1 MKSLA
6 RRGVVAASV
15 MLATLVA
22 TEAANARS
30 HVSHAPRYVD
40 RRPAAPL
47 GYGYDTQASPHY
59 GFGPL
64 VPIQPDDVVSGDR
77 IIGRD
82 PDPFIRGQILREYDS
97 GRN

>member
-1 MKSLA
+1 MKTLA
-6 RRGVVAASV
+6 RRVVIAASV

-22 TEAANARS
+22 AEAANARG
-30 HVSHAPRYVD
+30 HVSRAPRYVH
-40 RRPAAPL
+40 RQPVAPL
-47 GYGYDTQASPHY
+47 GYGYDTQANPHY

-64 VPIQPDDVVSGDR
+64 VPIQPNDVVSGDR

-82 PDPFIRGQILREYDS
+82 PDPFIRGQILREYNS

>member
-1 MKSLA
+1 MKTHA
-6 RRGVVAASV
+6 RRAVVAASV

-30 HVSHAPRYVD
+30 HVSHAPRDVQ
-40 RRPAAPL
+40 RHVAAPL
-47 GYGYDTQASPHY
+47 GYGYDTQANPHY

-82 PDPFIRGQILREYDS
+82 PDPFIRGQLLREYDS

>member
-1 MKSLA
+1 MKTRA
-6 RRGVVAASV
+6 RRAVIAASV

-30 HVSHAPRYVD
+30 HVPHVPRYVD
-40 RRPAAPL
+40 RRPVAPL
-47 GYGYDTQASPHY
+47 GYGYDTQANPNY

-82 PDPFIRGQILREYDS
+82 PDPFIRGQLLREYDS